1 MLEVVAEVGS
11 NFVTLEDC
19 FKSIEAASIAGAHA
33 VKFQLFTREELY
45 GEPGEMSGVLPR
57 AWLPTLATCARDE
70 EIEFMCTAFSP
81 DGYRYIDPYVKRHKV
96 ASSEITAIDILDVV
110 NSLRKPVVLS
120 TGGAT
125 MNDVHS
131 ALMVLR
137 NVPVT
142 LLYCEP
148 CYPARVIDFRRMD
161 QLREHYGSSCKIGY
175 SDHSTDVLCIPQ
187 EAKRRGAV
195 LIEKH
200 VNLADVSG
208 TPDAPHSINARELS
222 LMCRHLKGK
231 LSRDETFNPN
241 PWKRQ
246 FIPLPN
252 GKRGYFRRVS

>member
-1 MLEVVAEVGS
+1 MLEVIAEVGS
-11 NFVTLEDC
+11 NFVTVEDC
-19 FKSIEAASIAGAHA
+19 LKSIEAASIAGAHA

-45 GEPGEMSGVLPR
+45 GEPGHMDGVLPR
-57 AWLPTLATCARDE
+57 SWLPGLATHAREE

-81 DGYRYIDPYVKRHKV
+81 GGYRYIDPYVSRHKV
-96 ASSEITAIDILDVV
+96 ASSEITDLDILDTV
-110 NSLRKPVVLS
+110 NALRKPVILS

-125 MNDVHS
+125 VNDIHS

-161 QLREHYGSSCKIGY
+161 YLRERFGSSCKIGY
-175 SDHSTDVLCIPQ
+175 SDHSTDVLVVPA

-200 VNLADVSG
+200 VNLCGVTG
-208 TPDAPHSINARELS
+208 TPDAPHSINANELAM
-222 LMCRHLKGK
+222 MCRHLKNK